1 MNILYLSRTMGQGGA
16 EKIVYQLAVDQK
28 KRGNHAIVASCGGSY
43 VSSLHKMHVGH
54 YHVADLECKNPVVML
69 KTFYKLSRLVREKNI
84 QVIHSHH
91 RMAALY
97 ATFLKWRYPGVK
109 LIYTAHN
116 VFYTHKRLT
125 AFSLTGHKII
135 AVGQTVRRNLIEIF
149 GIDAGR
155 IAVIPNGIDIEP
167 VKEDS
172 KLDILT
178 EKKKEGYKL
187 AAFIGRLTEQKGID
201 IFIKT
206 MKLLLKKRQDV
217 LGIVVGS
224 GELEESVK
232 QTIQEEHMDDQI
244 LMLGYQSHVEAV
256 IDQIDVVMMPS
267 RWEGFPLTP
276 IEVFA
281 GGKTLA
287 ASDIDSMREIVTDQ
301 YNGILVPPDD
311 ETAFADALELLL
323 TDESFRQKLGQ
334 HGRATYE
341 SRFDYRLFVDRY
353 DQVYRA
359 LDMENIN

>member
-1 MNILYLSRTMGQGGA
+1 MNVLYLSRTMGQGGA

-28 KRGNHAIVASCGGSY
+28 KRGNYVAVASCGGSY
-43 VSSLHKMHVGH
+43 VNSLRKMRIGH
-54 YHVADLECKNPVVML
+54 YHVTDLECKNPVVML
-69 KTFYKLSRLVREKNI
+69 KTFYKLSKLVREKNI
-84 QVIHSHH
+84 QIIHSHH

-97 ATFLKWRYPGVK
+97 ATFLQWRYPKVK
-109 LIYTAHN
+109 LVYTAHN
-116 VFYTHKRLT
+116 VFYTHKKLT

-149 GIDAGR
+149 GIDDEK
-155 IAVIPNGIDIEP
+155 ISVIPNGIDIAP
-167 VKEDS
+167 IKENN

-178 EKKKEGYKL
+178 EKKEKGYKL

-201 IFIKT
+201 TFIGS

-217 LGIVVGS
+217 LGIIVGS

-232 QTIQEEHMDDQI
+232 QTIQEEHLADRI
-244 LMLGYQSHVEAV
+244 LMLGYQPHVENV

-276 IEVFA
+276 IEIFA

-287 ASDIDSMREIVTDQ
+287 ASNIDSIKEIVTDQ
-301 YNGILVPPDD
+301 HDGILVPPDD
-311 ETAFADALELLL
+311 EKAFADALDLLL
-323 TDESFRQKLGQ
+323 TDEDLRQNLEQ
-334 HGRATYE
+334 HGRETYE
-341 SRFDYRLFVDRY
+341 SRFDYRMFADRY
-353 DQVYRA
+353 DQVYRE